1 MTTTRELRIEHLL
14 GRKVIGPRGRQI
26 GRIEEIRARRH
37 GSGCVSTEVVIGV
50 LGLLERLDV
59 GAKMLLGRKTG
70 GYIVKWDQIDV
81 SDPDKP
87 RLLVP
92 VKELEQVDRAP
103 L

>member
-1 MTTTRELRIEHLL
+1 MNARRELRIEELL
-14 GRKVIGPRGRQI
+14 GRKVLGPRGRKI

-37 GSGCVSTEVVIGV
+37 GTGCVSTEIIIGV

-59 GAKMLLGRKTG
+59 GTKMLLGGTTG
-70 GYIVKWDQIDV
+70 GYIVKWEQIDV

-92 VKELEQVDRAP
+92 VKDLERVT
-103 L
+103 